1 MPTIK
6 ELSDVLG
13 MSKPTVKR
21 KLQDLGLWDGHVNKT
36 GTTFSVDD
44 YAASVLSREVDGA
57 AQVED
62 RRDDVAHEGV
72 VDSLN
77 RYVASLERQLEA
89 KDGQIAALIEQNGEL
104 SEKLDVMGD
113 RLTGL
118 AEQVARANALAERPH
133 GLWDRLLGPGRD

>member
-57 AQVED
+57 ARVED

-77 RYVASLERQLEA
+77 RYIASLERQLEA